1 MGMDDLLRAVQEEA
15 MRSAEKEELP
25 DFRPGDL
32 VRVYERL
39 SEGGARERVQVF
51 EGLVLKKSGSG
62 TSAMFTVRKISSGIG
77 VERTYPLHSPKI
89 ERIEIVK
96 RGDVRQARPYYLRRR
111 RDVRKG

>member
-1 MGMDDLLRAVQEEA
+1 MDELLRAVQEEFL
-15 MRSAEKEELP
+15 RSKEIP

-32 VRVYERL
+32 IRVHERI
-39 SEGGARERVQVF
+39 SEGGGARERVQVF
-51 EGLVLKKSGSG
+51 EGLVLKRSGSG

-77 VERTYPLHSPKI
+77 VERTYPLYSPKI

-96 RGDVRQARPYYLRRR
+96 RGRVHQARPYYLRRR